1 MPASALRGVLS
12 AARAAAAHSTDLGDR
27 FERLCAAAL
36 VAHNGPNGAD
46 RFKHVWLWDEWPGSD
61 GPDTGIDLVAQQSDR
76 TSGGLAAIQCKF
88 YKGQVSTQDID
99 SFLAASGRPEFTHR
113 IVMHTGP
120 GIQKHGAAKI
130 RNARP
135 PCEIFDLREM
145 SRWKVDW
152 WGLAE
157 SHHVVA
163 PGTPH
168 TKVRAKGVHG
178 IREAFRRVSVRY
190 CSRWRERWAAAK
202 SGARIW
208 LVAEALLMLT
218 LAAAFVLA
226 VLAVLAVIGL
236 VLAAVF
242 LLSSD
247 KKSRRR

>member
-1 MPASALRGVLS
+1 MPASTLRGVLS

-76 TSGGLAAIQCKF
+76 SSGGLAAIQCKF

-113 IVMHTGP
+113 IVMHTGT
-120 GIQKHGAAKI
+120 GIQKHGAAKV
-130 RNARP
+130 RNAHPR
-135 PCEIFDLREM
+135 CEIFDLREM
-145 SRWKVDW
+145 NGWQVDW
-152 WGLAE
+152 WNLAE
-157 SHHVVA
+157 THHVVA
-163 PGTPH
+163 AGTPH
-168 TKVRAKGVHG
+168 TRVRTKGMRG
-178 IREAFRRVSVRY
+178 LREAFSRVSVRY
-190 CSRWRERWAAAK
+190 CSRWRERWAAA
-202 SGARIW
+202 RRDVRVW
-208 LVAEALLMLT
+208 LVIEALLMLA
-218 LAAAFVLA
+218 LAAVLVAAVLMVLA
-226 VLAVLAVIGL
+226 AIAM

-247 KKSRRR
+247 KKKRRR